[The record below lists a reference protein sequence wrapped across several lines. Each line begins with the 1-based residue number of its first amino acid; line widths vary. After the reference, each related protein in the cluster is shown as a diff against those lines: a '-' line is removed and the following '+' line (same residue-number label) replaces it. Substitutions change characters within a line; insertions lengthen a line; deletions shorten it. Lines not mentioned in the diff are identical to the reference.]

1 MTKVS
6 IILEKAGGTTNCY
19 DGNIW
24 DNSFC
29 PDPATCNANCEM
41 GNHLTIILF
50 ADNWYNFDSLF
61 FLHRHINL
69 LEGCESADWAG
80 TYGVTASG
88 SGNTKSLSS
97 FVFCHHYFCPHM
109 YFVIIICCVFI
120 PSCHWNCHH
129 SWIPTRLS
137 SPSSWYS
144 HVSFLSPDNLF
155 FKTYH
160 FVCLL
165 IFLFIFNHFF
175 VCL

>member
-1 MTKVS
+1 MAKVS

-50 ADNWYNFDSLF
+50 AGNWCNFDSLF
-61 FLHRHINL
+61 FLPRHIIL
-69 LEGCESADWAG
+69 SEGCESADWAG

-97 FVFCHHYFCPHM
+97 LFQSPYVLRHHHLLRL
-109 YFVIIICCVFI
+109 
-120 PSCHWNCHH
+120 H
-129 SWIPTRLS
+129 SFMSL
-137 SPSSWYS
+137 
-144 HVSFLSPDNLF
+144 
-155 FKTYH
+155 
-160 FVCLL
+160 
-165 IFLFIFNHFF
+165 
-175 VCL
+175 

>member
-50 ADNWYNFDSLF
+50 AGNCCNFNSLF
-61 FLHRHINL
+61 FLPRHIIL
-69 LEGCESADWAG
+69 SEGCESADWAG

-97 FVFCHHYFCPHM
+97 FIFCHHYFCPHICTSSSS
-109 YFVIIICCVFI
+109 FASSFLHFIVIVIIHEFQQDYPPNLPLGILIC
-120 PSCHWNCHH
+120 P
-129 SWIPTRLS
+129 
-137 SPSSWYS
+137 
-144 HVSFLSPDNLF
+144 FLHL
-155 FKTYH
+155 TT
-160 FVCLL
+160 
-165 IFLFIFNHFF
+165 
-175 VCL
+175 